1 VTASNPPADRPSLL
15 RHPDFLKLWVG
26 DTISQF
32 GSQISFLAIPLTAA
46 VLLGAAPFEMG
57 LLGTIEMLPF
67 LLISLPAGVW
77 VDRLPR
83 RRMLISGD
91 LVRAVAL
98 GTIPTIWFLQ
108 RDLLGMPWLYLVA
121 IVGGT
126 ATVFFDAAYQAYLPS
141 LVERSQLI
149 EGNTKLEISRS
160 TAQLTGPGFAGVLIS
175 LLSAPLTIAL
185 DSVSFAISALSVG
198 LIGKVEPRPDPK
210 PADQAGGMI
219 AEIREGLGVIT
230 GSPILRSIAACT
242 STSNLGTSIAF
253 AAIFIFL
260 TKDLQ
265 LDAARIGVIFAIG
278 NVGGLVGALIA
289 GRVPKVVGTGPA
301 IVGSALF
308 GSALLW
314 LNAAATPQTAFP
326 ILILTGL
333 MTQIGNQVY
342 NINQVSLRQA
352 ITPDRL
358 QGRMNASM
366 RFIVWGTI
374 PVGAFTGGI
383 LGTVIGVRQGL
394 LVGSIIA
401 LTAWLWVFFSPVR
414 KLREPPA
421 AWRPDAAEAGVEPG
435 GESAAEPWA
444 ESAAEPVFEVPPI
457 GGSGQPPD

>member
-1 VTASNPPADRPSLL
+1 VTSTTQATASGASATSPRPSLW
-15 RHPDFLKLWVG
+15 RHGDFLKLWVG

-46 VLLGAAPFEMG
+46 ILLHATPLEMG
-57 LLGTIEMLPF
+57 ILGTIEMLPF

-83 RRMLISGD
+83 RRILISGD

-98 GTIPTIWFLQ
+98 GTIPAIWFVQ
-108 RDLLGMPWLYLVA
+108 RDLLGMPWLYLTA

-149 EGNTKLEISRS
+149 EGNTKLEVSRS

-175 LLSAPLTIAL
+175 LITAPLTIAL
-185 DSVSFAISALSVG
+185 DSLSFAASALAVA
-198 LIGKVEPRPDPK
+198 LIRKPEPAPQPRP
-210 PADQAGGMI
+210 AGQAGGML
-219 AEIREGLGVIT
+219 AEIREGVGVIT

-242 STSNLGTSIAF
+242 ATSNLSTSIAF
-253 AAIFIFL
+253 AAFIIFM
-260 TKDLQ
+260 TRDLA
-265 LDAARIGVIFAIG
+265 LDPARIGLIFAIG
-278 NVGGLVGALIA
+278 NVGGLAGALVA
-289 GRVPKVVGTGPA
+289 GRVPKVIGTGPA
-301 IVGSALF
+301 IVGGALF
-308 GSALLW
+308 GTSILW
-314 LNAAATPQTAFP
+314 LNAAATTETAVP

-333 MTQIGNQVY
+333 TSQMGNQIY

-374 PVGAFTGGI
+374 PIGSFIGGV
-383 LGTVIGVRQGL
+383 LATLIGVRQGI
-394 LVGSIIA
+394 LVGTLLA
-401 LTAWLWVFFSPVR
+401 LTAWLFVFFSPVR
-414 KLREPPA
+414 GLREPPPAWDPAEPDPA
-421 AWRPDAAEAGVEPG
+421 ATRPGEGARPLSGPPPTLAGV
-435 GESAAEPWA
+435 
-444 ESAAEPVFEVPPI
+444 
-457 GGSGQPPD
+457 PDE